1 MPIQPMPSSHLTVG
15 EKFDRYQQMNVFFAL
30 FFTVWSGWRLV
41 NVDYQKHPTWYYL
54 LDGLVFSFNLSVV
67 LLHLFP

>member
-1 MPIQPMPSSHLTVG
+1 
-15 EKFDRYQQMNVFFAL
+15 MNVFFAL

-54 LDGLVFSFNLSVV
+54 LDGLVFSFNLSVI
-67 LLHLFP
+67 LLYLFS